1 MKAQRAD
8 HPMDFREGLLFERG
22 ARGRVGYVLE
32 ASDLESEA
40 LPALP
45 AELVRQDIPG
55 MPELSEIDVIRHF
68 TRLSR
73 WNYCIDHGLYP
84 LGSCTMKYNP
94 RLHELVARRPRM
106 ALAHPYQPEALSQGC
121 LRLIHELEQFLARI
135 TGMDTLTL
143 QPSAGAQG
151 ELTGMMIIRAC
162 LTQRG
167 DPRSK
172 VLIPDSAHGTNP
184 SSAHLC
190 NYQVVEIKS
199 GADGRLHLEDL
210 KARLG
215 RDVAALML
223 TNPNTLGI
231 FEQNIA
237 EICALVHDAGGL
249 VYCDG
254 ANMNA
259 LLGISRPG
267 DMGCDVM
274 HLNLHKTFTTP
285 HGGGGPGSGPVA
297 VKEFLRPFLPVPRVV
312 KEGGRYRLAEEF
324 PESIGRVRSFYGN
337 FGMLVRAYAYI
348 LSMGA
353 AGLKRVSENAVLNA
367 NYIKAG
373 LRSVYQLAYDIDSM
387 HEVIFTDQRQLK
399 FGVKTLDI
407 AKRLMDY
414 GFHPPTIY
422 FPLIAPGAL
431 MIEPTETEPRA
442 ELDRFIAAMKAIAA
456 EAETDPELVQSAP
469 RTTPVKRL
477 DETRAARQPIL
488 RWTPD

>member
-1 MKAQRAD
+1 MAD
-8 HPMDFREGLLFERG
+8 HPMDFREGLIFERSTAG
-22 ARGRVGYVLE
+22 QVGYVLE
-32 ASDLESEA
+32 PSDLGPQEGGQ
-40 LPALP
+40 LPD
-45 AELVRQDIPG
+45 ELLRKEIPG
-55 MPELSEIDVIRHF
+55 MPEVSEIDVIRHF

-94 RLHELVARRPRM
+94 RLHELVARRKRF
-106 ALAHPYQPEALSQGC
+106 ARAHPYQPEALSQGC
-121 LRLIHELEQFLARI
+121 LRLMHELEQFLARI
-135 TGMDTLTL
+135 TGMDAVTL
-143 QPSAGAQG
+143 QPAAGAQG

-162 LTQRG
+162 LTKRG

-190 NYQVVEIKS
+190 NYQVVELKS
-199 GADGRLHLEDL
+199 GADGRLGIEAI
-210 KARLG
+210 KAQLG
-215 RDVAALML
+215 PDVAALML

-231 FEQNIA
+231 FEENIA
-237 EICALVHDAGGL
+237 EICKLVHDAGGL

-297 VKEFLRPFLPVPRVV
+297 VKEFLRPFLPLPRVV
-312 KEGGRYRLAEEF
+312 EEDGRFRFSQDY
-324 PESIGRVRSFYGN
+324 PESVGRVRSFYGN

-348 LSMGA
+348 LTMGA
-353 AGLKRVSENAVLNA
+353 EGLKRVSENAVLNA

-373 LRSVYQLAYDIDSM
+373 LRSIYQLAYDVDSM
-387 HEVIFTDQRQLK
+387 HEVIFTDQRQLS

-442 ELDRFIAAMKAIAA
+442 ELDRFIAAMRAIAG

-469 RTTPVKRL
+469 RSTPVRRL
-477 DETRAARQPIL
+477 DETRAARHPIL
-488 RWTPD
+488 RWSPEKS